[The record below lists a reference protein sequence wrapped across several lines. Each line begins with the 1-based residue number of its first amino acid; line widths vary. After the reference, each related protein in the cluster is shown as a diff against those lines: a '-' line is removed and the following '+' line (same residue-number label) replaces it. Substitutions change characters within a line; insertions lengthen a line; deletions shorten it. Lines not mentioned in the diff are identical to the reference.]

1 MDLRRDE
8 SGASNVT
15 IIMILAIHLTY
26 MYQHSQ
32 TQTATWAAKQ
42 VYTSTNNIID
52 YNIIMIGL
60 HSNHLTLIT
69 VTGEPKC
76 KPRSMENHFVP
87 VHLCVYIMYGPACIH
102 IYTLDVLK
110 AKFAYV
116 ISASSY

>member
-1 MDLRRDE
+1 MNLRRDE

-15 IIMILAIHLTY
+15 IIMILVIHLT
-26 MYQHSQ
+26 YQHSQ

-69 VTGEPKC
+69 VAVEPKC
-76 KPRSMENHFVP
+76 KPRPMENHFVP
-87 VHLCVYIMYGPACIH
+87 VPLCVYIYIY
-102 IYTLDVLK
+102 IYTRLWWYLACLIPNPNPK
-110 AKFAYV
+110 T
-116 ISASSY
+116 

>member
-1 MDLRRDE
+1 MNLRRDE

-15 IIMILAIHLTY
+15 IIMILVIHLT
-26 MYQHSQ
+26 YQHSQ

-60 HSNHLTLIT
+60 HFNHLTLIT
-69 VTGEPKC
+69 VAVEAKC

-87 VHLCVYIMYGPACIH
+87 VHQRVYIMYGSACIYICTYRP
-102 IYTLDVLK
+102 IYTFLIVL
-110 AKFAYV
+110 FFP
-116 ISASSY
+116 